1 LNESEPNKILLA
13 ILPDRQAAG
22 YRSKKE
28 DDGRNLTGGHEE
40 EEEDTER
47 CDNNM
52 ENLFVYL
59 TRSLARSLRVLAV
72 KSKEKREKRK
82 KTPSLFPSLDAIVG
96 PPLPPTPNSEKRVK
110 SKTYVCMMKCAA
122 LCCRYPA

>member
-13 ILPDRQAAG
+13 ILPDRQVAG

-72 KSKEKREKRK
+72 KSKEKRKKKR
-82 KTPSLFPSLDAIVG
+82 LRYFPRSM
-96 PPLPPTPNSEKRVK
+96 R
-110 SKTYVCMMKCAA
+110 
-122 LCCRYPA
+122 